1 MRSHESALTLADQGA
16 LGVSDDVRDASS
28 VYGSP
33 VTASA
38 VTVIDCSGTGTE
50 RGLAHGES
58 LREQVRDSIARWSD
72 ATLSSVG
79 AATSIEHYCAEF
91 LRRTSLLEA
100 MERET
105 PDLLDEV
112 RGIAL
117 GAGVAVAL
125 VAAYNLMDEQWWHD
139 LPGESAAQPGCS
151 LVARASGD
159 GMLLA
164 QNMDLPAWMD
174 GSQVVLRLSPPER
187 PQVLVL
193 TSAGM
198 IGLVGASSAGFAVGV
213 NTLLMLRHDR
223 AGLPVAA
230 AMRAAL
236 AADSAADAVTRL
248 RSVTH
253 ASGQHYAVADRSGV
267 TGLECSAGGAVVSHP
282 TSRTPLSH
290 TNHPLVSTDIDPD
303 KQRLLSD
310 GGRLRSSH
318 DRLAVVT
325 SDARVGGSSAD
336 VGALLRDPTTSVCM
350 RASSASSLHTFA
362 SVRCELGA
370 QTRTTI
376 RFGTA
381 DAGGWQDL
389 TFTS

>member
-1 MRSHESALTLADQGA
+1 MGSPG
-16 LGVSDDVRDASS
+16 G
-28 VYGSP
+28 VYGSGVIAP
-33 VTASA
+33 G
-38 VTVIDCSGTGTE
+38 VTVLDCAGTGTE
-50 RGLAHGES
+50 RGVAHGEG
-58 LREQVRDSIARWSD
+58 RRDQVRGAIARWTE
-72 ATLSSVG
+72 ATLASLG
-79 AATSIEHYCAEF
+79 GGTSIEHYCAEF
-91 LRRTSLLEA
+91 LGRTSLLEA

-112 RGIAL
+112 RGIAV
-117 GAGVAVAL
+117 GAGVAVDL
-125 VAAYNLMDEQWWHD
+125 VAAYNLMDEQWWYD
-139 LPGESAAQPGCS
+139 LPAESAAQPGCS

-187 PQVLVL
+187 PQLLVL

-248 RSVTH
+248 EGVTH
-253 ASGQHYAVADRSGV
+253 ASGQHYAVADRGGV

-290 TNHPLVSTDIDPD
+290 TNHPLVSTDVDPD
-303 KQRLLSD
+303 KQQMLSD
-310 GGRLRSSH
+310 GGRLWSSH

-325 SDARVGGSSAD
+325 SDPRAEGSSTD
-336 VGALLRDPTTSVCM
+336 VGALLRDPSTSVCM
-350 RASSASSLHTFA
+350 RAGSASSLQTFA

-370 QTRTTI
+370 QTRITI
-376 RFGTA
+376 RSGTA
-381 DAGGWQDL
+381 DAGLWQDL